1 MDLFIRLKRNQS
13 SLISNKTVVFLIRQK
28 QIFIDFSETTKIK
41 SLKKYITNRL
51 NNKYL
56 DLLYNGHTVNN
67 EMDLNDLCNNNQKI
81 RRLFFQVIDKKEAK
95 LAKEEEIKINN
106 YKNEI
111 IEMNNNNSYLNNE
124 LLKLKE
130 ENNEKNRE
138 MQNSTEKCN
147 DINKIYEKQEEEIH
161 QLKKELS
168 KINNNIDE
176 INKINMDNKK
186 YLIENKELKII
197 GDNKAKTANN
207 SIVHLA
213 SVYTIEGKNNNSSNN
228 NKQLNYNTLKKQGNN
243 SIDNSTMN
251 TNNYA
256 SLNNSENAIDS
267 TNASYAKTPDKKL
280 ENKNKDIIKEVKEVI
295 DDKELIKKGYNP
307 KNIEINLKTID
318 KDLSIKDNNL
328 INSIKKWFIIF
339 KYLDIKEQL
348 LFSITNKENCNMCFM
363 LLDILYI

>member
-13 SLISNKTVVFLIRQK
+13 SLISNKTVVFLINREK

-111 IEMNNNNSYLNNE
+111 IEMNNNNSNLNNE

-251 TNNYA
+251 INNYA

-267 TNASYAKTPDKKL
+267 TNASYAKTSDKKL
-280 ENKNKDIIKEVKEVI
+280 ENKNKDIINEVKEVK
-295 DDKELIKKGYNP
+295 DDKELIKKGY
-307 KNIEINLKTID
+307 
-318 KDLSIKDNNL
+318 
-328 INSIKKWFIIF
+328 KK
-339 KYLDIKEQL
+339 Y
-348 LFSITNKENCNMCFM
+348 
-363 LLDILYI
+363 